1 MTSIIYIKDP
11 KRIKGGEK
19 MIKINKEYE
28 KAAHI
33 ILDTNYHFDDVH
45 KRVAT
50 GYLNHEFADV
60 LADEVYEEFW
70 NGAFNKA
77 INYRYVLSVPMRVKA
92 SILSEC
98 TFLKGFNKLLF

>member
-1 MTSIIYIKDP
+1 MF
-11 KRIKGGEK
+11 EL
-19 MIKINKEYE
+19 NKEYE

-33 ILDTNYHFDDVH
+33 ILDPNYHFDDVH
-45 KRVAT
+45 KRVAK

-60 LADEVYEEFW
+60 LADEAYEEFW

-92 SILSEC
+92 GILTESR
-98 TFLKGFNKLLF
+98 FHL